1 MEPKTVPPVYSEFAA
16 LAGEMAESFSLNRSV
31 GQIYGLLYA
40 SPHSLS
46 LQEISAALHMSKGN
60 ASIHL
65 RTLEAWEAV
74 KCIWVPGSRQDH
86 YEANRDLKKIILKR
100 LEQGLTKRLDLME
113 SRFNA
118 LAEKK
123 ETDDPFLKEQIKS
136 LRGMLGS
143 ARKGLKILPK
153 ITGFFS

>member
-1 MEPKTVPPVYSEFAA
+1 
-16 LAGEMAESFSLNRSV
+16 MAESFSLNRSV

-40 SPHSLS
+40 SSHPLS

-86 YEANRDLKKIILKR
+86 YEAIRDLKKIILKR
-100 LEQGLTKRLDLME
+100 VEQGMTKRLDMIE

-118 LAEKK
+118 LAENKGM
-123 ETDDPFLKEQIKS
+123 EDPFLKEQIKS
-136 LRGMLGS
+136 LRGMLSS
-143 ARKGLKILPK
+143 ARKGLSLMPK

>member
-1 MEPKTVPPVYSEFAA
+1 MEQKPIPPINNEFAA

-60 ASIHL
+60 ASIQL

-100 LEQGLTKRLDLME
+100 VEQGMTKRLDMIE

-123 ETDDPFLKEQIKS
+123 ETQDPFLKERIKS
-136 LRGMLGS
+136 LRGMLSS
-143 ARKGLKILPK
+143 ARKGLQLLPK